1 MSEPLPSMH
10 LLNGYHF
17 WEWFSSHHSNYLR
30 FDDKEENEIDYLLN
44 ELLERLHQYCDQLYF
59 KIGARDVD
67 VKEFIITAEGNVEY
81 FEKAEDLVNMA
92 PKLKQWQIIA
102 LSPPEDD
109 LDEIISYDGLEL
121 NPANIWFIPLDNKS
135 EPHKFGIRVCLHE
148 YDPSEDEKFFYAIN
162 YLLEKLL
169 GEKANALDIQY
180 MEVSNLPVDAGEGTL
195 LLLEDLPSYIDF
207 RKTQVELN

>member
-17 WEWFSSHHSNYLR
+17 WEWFSAHHSNYLR
-30 FDDKEENEIDYLLN
+30 FDDKEKDEIDYLLN
-44 ELLERLHQYCDQLYF
+44 ELLERLHLYCDQLYF

-102 LSPPEDD
+102 LSPPEDE
-109 LDEIISYDGLEL
+109 LDEIIS
-121 NPANIWFIPLDNKS
+121 
-135 EPHKFGIRVCLHE
+135 
-148 YDPSEDEKFFYAIN
+148 
-162 YLLEKLL
+162 
-169 GEKANALDIQY
+169 
-180 MEVSNLPVDAGEGTL
+180 
-195 LLLEDLPSYIDF
+195 
-207 RKTQVELN
+207 